1 MDAVACNL
9 TPSHCGHVYNLYH
22 LFPFYSAGCAGG
34 LSGLETL
41 ILSNCRLGFEGVRDI
56 SLALLDNHSLVH
68 LDLSKNIGGS
78 KNGARG
84 ARGTSSRAV
93 TGEAK
98 EAKEAKEGQEGEEAT
113 GAQGGVDD
121 GVDHGAR
128 YAAQAEAV
136 EALAWA
142 LTQNTSLRVLV
153 LTALSSDPEDAL
165 VSGSAARTLCAAMCG
180 FAAPPASLGGSIE
193 TKSST
198 DVSTERRTSHVQ
210 DWQQQFLSGEGVR
223 VPEIKELNLANNFLG
238 GEIKPV

>member
-1 MDAVACNL
+1 M
-9 TPSHCGHVYNLYH
+9 
-22 LFPFYSAGCAGG
+22 
-34 LSGLETL
+34 
-41 ILSNCRLGFEGVRDI
+41 
-56 SLALLDNHSLVH
+56 H

-84 ARGTSSRAV
+84 TSSRAV
-93 TGEAK
+93 TGGAK
-98 EAKEAKEGQEGEEAT
+98 KAREGKEGQEGQEGQEAT

-121 GVDHGAR
+121 GMDHGAR

-180 FAAPPASLGGSIE
+180 FAAPPASLAGTHGGGGGGNE

-198 DVSTERRTSHVQ
+198 DVSNERRTSHVQ

-238 GEIKPV
+238 GEFTCFLKFIYIQRRHACTMNVYTEMFDCSFVRRNLS

>member
-1 MDAVACNL
+1 M
-9 TPSHCGHVYNLYH
+9 
-22 LFPFYSAGCAGG
+22 
-34 LSGLETL
+34 
-41 ILSNCRLGFEGVRDI
+41 
-56 SLALLDNHSLVH
+56 H

-84 ARGTSSRAV
+84 TSSRAV
-93 TGEAK
+93 TGGAK
-98 EAKEAKEGQEGEEAT
+98 EAREGKEGQEGQERQEAT

-121 GVDHGAR
+121 GMDHGAR

-180 FAAPPASLGGSIE
+180 FAAPPASLAGTHGGGQAGQGGNRSSGSSNDGNGGNGGSGGGGGNE

-198 DVSTERRTSHVQ
+198 DVSNERRTSHVQ

-238 GEIKPV
+238 GEFTCFLKFIYIQRRHACTMNVYTEMFDCSFVRRNLS